1 MDALV
6 EQLNADI
13 QLQRE
18 EAYKQSLGIKSALY
32 RVLPQRITKE
42 DLRKQSPVDVPQFNM
57 YLITENGTYGLN
69 DIAEL
74 AILLKINITADDMD
88 EMAAEHTIRKTYKII
103 IGEDYVQEIEEY
115 RKRFARIA
123 SSMPHGSRQ

>member
-13 QLQRE
+13 RLQRE
-18 EAYKQSLGIKSALY
+18 AAYKQSMGIKSALY

-42 DLRKQSPVDVPQFNM
+42 DLRKQAPVDIPQFNI

-69 DIAEL
+69 DVAEL
-74 AILLKINITADDMD
+74 AALLKINITADDMD
-88 EMAAEHTIRKTYKII
+88 EMAAEQTIRKTYKII
-103 IGEDYVQEIEEY
+103 IGEDYVQEFEEY
-115 RKRFARIA
+115 RKRFARVA
-123 SSMPHGSRQ
+123 SSVPLGRRK

>member
-18 EAYKQSLGIKSALY
+18 AAYKQSLGIKSALY

-42 DLRKQSPVDVPQFNM
+42 DLRKQSQLEIPQFNI

-69 DIAEL
+69 DVAEL
-74 AILLKINITADDMD
+74 AALLKINITADDMD
-88 EMAAEHTIRKTYKII
+88 EMAAEQTIRKTYKII
-103 IGEDYVQEIEEY
+103 IGEDYVQEFEEY
-115 RKRFARIA
+115 RKRFARVA
-123 SSMPHGSRQ
+123 SSVPLGRRK